1 MAFFHFFD
9 GGFAQI
15 FSQIASITVKK
26 LRNTNFISSRHVKR
40 ENTSLPVDVRRSK
53 TSLLKLPIKN
63 ANKYSTPYRVDLNSI
78 MYSGAPDD
86 DFHLLKGFLS
96 YLEYLKI
103 SRNAL

>member
-1 MAFFHFFD
+1 M
-9 GGFAQI
+9 
-15 FSQIASITVKK
+15 KK
-26 LRNTNFISSRHVKR
+26 IIPPNMQSDFI
-40 ENTSLPVDVRRSK
+40 
-53 TSLLKLPIKN
+53 IKN

>member
-1 MAFFHFFD
+1 MIL
-9 GGFAQI
+9 Q
-15 FSQIASITVKK
+15 
-26 LRNTNFISSRHVKR
+26 LYFI
-40 ENTSLPVDVRRSK
+40 
-53 TSLLKLPIKN
+53 IKN